1 MNGHPGR
8 WNRRQFVSA
17 LALTGAGAALGVRSP
32 RVSAEDRLEVTRI
45 RIAKTGAICMAP
57 HFVAEDLLR
66 SEGFTDIQYVS
77 QPDLAGSERALAM
90 GEADINLNYALRL
103 VARLDAGDPMVVL
116 GGVHSGCV
124 EIFGND
130 RVRSIRDLAGKRI
143 ALGLVGTGL
152 PQLIGV
158 LLGQIGLAAPR
169 DVELVDRPA
178 PEAIALFKE
187 GKVDAFIGIPPEP
200 QAIRTSGVGHVILD
214 TSVDRPWSQ
223 YFCCMVSANRE
234 FYRSYPVATKRAV
247 RAVLKAADVCS
258 VDPDGVA
265 RLLVDRRHTPNY
277 EYARQT
283 LRHLAYRAWR
293 DFDPDD
299 TLRFY
304 GLRLREAGLI
314 RSSPNKLVAEGADWR
329 ILKELK
335 RELKV

>member
-1 MNGHPGR
+1 
-8 WNRRQFVSA
+8 
-17 LALTGAGAALGVRSP
+17 
-32 RVSAEDRLEVTRI
+32 
-45 RIAKTGAICMAP
+45 MAP

-77 QPDLAGSERALAM
+77 RPDLVETEHALAT
-90 GEADINLNYALRL
+90 GEADLNINYALRL

-116 GGVHSGCV
+116 AGVHPGCV
-124 EIFGND
+124 EILGND
-130 RVRSIRDLAGKRI
+130 RVRSIRDLKGKRI
-143 ALGLVGTGL
+143 AAGLVGSGL

-169 DVELVDRPA
+169 DVEVVVRPA

-200 QAIRTSGVGHVILD
+200 QEIRASGMGHVLLD
-214 TSVDRPWSQ
+214 TGVDRPWSQ
-223 YFCCMVSANRE
+223 YFCCMLSANRD
-234 FYRSYPVATKRAV
+234 FYRSYPIATKRAV
-247 RAVLKAADVCS
+247 RAILKAADACS
-258 VDPDGVA
+258 VDADRAA
-265 RLLVDRRHTPNY
+265 RLLVDRGHTPNY

-283 LRHLAYRAWR
+283 IRRLAYRAWR

-304 GLRLREAGLI
+304 GLRLREAGVI
-314 RSSPNKLVAEGADWR
+314 GSSPNKLVAEGTDWR

-335 RELKV
+335 KELKV